1 MSVITGSTERPGH
14 KRCLTSLFR
23 GVSVQKEEV
32 WLLHVQVAPRGGES
46 AVCLC
51 SPLLGAAFSS
61 GCEGVR
67 RWLKLPSVPHPS
79 FWLPWG
85 WVGAFPVSGSSGSH
99 ESCQPATTLC

>member
-79 FWLPWG
+79 FWLSWG